1 MNYGNVSKATGQK
14 FQNLGFPG
22 YRYILTLI
30 LFVISNGEV
39 FHLYYE
45 VLYLSS
51 TFSSYVLKNNQS
63 SVWKGALC
71 KLYLWKGET

>member
-22 YRYILTLI
+22 YGYILTLI
-30 LFVISNGEV
+30 LFVIRNGEV

-51 TFSSYVLKNNQS
+51 TFSSY
-63 SVWKGALC
+63 GA
-71 KLYLWKGET
+71 